1 MEGGRPI
8 DENEIMLT
16 EVSKNF
22 DHFKFNDVK
31 NIYLSNDDEDSQVFK
46 KLHFNLNYS
55 LDITNV
61 IQNQQMTKIYLDN
74 ILTDT

>member
-22 DHFKFNDVK
+22 DRFKFNDVK
-31 NIYLSNDDEDSQVFK
+31 NIYLSNDDEDS
-46 KLHFNLNYS
+46 
-55 LDITNV
+55 
-61 IQNQQMTKIYLDN
+61 
-74 ILTDT
+74 